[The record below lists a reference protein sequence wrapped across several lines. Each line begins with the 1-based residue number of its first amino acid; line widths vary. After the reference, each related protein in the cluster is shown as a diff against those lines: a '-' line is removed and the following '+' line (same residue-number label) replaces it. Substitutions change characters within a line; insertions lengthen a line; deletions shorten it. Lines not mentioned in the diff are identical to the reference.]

1 MEQGQIKLDK
11 ELGGVV
17 VQAYWLV
24 SLKQL
29 DEDMNQQNWLSH
41 SVVLYMLRTP
51 IPSVVRD

>member
-29 DEDMNQQNWLSH
+29 DEDMNQQN
-41 SVVLYMLRTP
+41 
-51 IPSVVRD
+51 